1 MQTIQRA
8 IVVVTCVLLTSLI
21 MAANGYGFDEKNAL
35 RNSYFGNFNGAKVI
49 KKKGKI
55 TLRRW
60 QPYVQ
65 HVRSLPGPYV
75 EPEGI
80 DKITIDYDEIW
91 IKENDEGFP
100 PIMKKRLRG
109 QFDINKLYWKQGHV
123 QASTLEKYF
132 LGNPVDGTN
141 LNPPAHKVVVIYGRD
156 AIINKIK

>member
-1 MQTIQRA
+1 MRTTQRA
-8 IVVVTCVLLTSLI
+8 IAIVTGVLLTLI
-21 MAANGYGFDEKNAL
+21 TLGNGYCFDEKNAL
-35 RNSYFGNFNGAKVI
+35 RNSYFGNFNGAKI
-49 KKKGKI
+49 AKKVGKV

-60 QPYVQ
+60 EPYVQ

-80 DKITIDYDEIW
+80 SKITIDYDEIW
-91 IKENDEGFP
+91 IRENDEGFP
-100 PIMKKRLRG
+100 PHMKKRLRG
-109 QFDINKLYWKQGHV
+109 QLDINKLYWKQNQI

-132 LGNPVDGTN
+132 LGNPVTGAT